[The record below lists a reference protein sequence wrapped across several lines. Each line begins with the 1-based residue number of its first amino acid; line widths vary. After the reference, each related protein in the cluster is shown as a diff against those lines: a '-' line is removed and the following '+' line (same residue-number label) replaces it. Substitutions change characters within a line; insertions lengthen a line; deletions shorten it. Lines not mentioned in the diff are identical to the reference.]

1 MLADRFRTYVRQL
14 LRSPHEEAMTCTD
27 DTREGA
33 FRLLLGDLHVGTLER
48 RDHAWR
54 FGYTDA
60 FRARTDLRPIANF
73 PDVERT
79 YESET
84 LWPFFAL
91 RIPNVDSEAVRRVAE
106 HDRVD
111 VTSEVDLLR
120 RFGRET
126 ISNPFA
132 LVPVG

>member
-1 MLADRFRTYVRQL
+1 MCADRVRTLVRRL
-14 LRSPHEEAMTCTD
+14 LRSAQPDVSTGAD
-27 DTREGA
+27 DPREGA
-33 FRLLLGDLHVGTLER
+33 FRLMLGALHVGTLER
-48 RDHAWR
+48 RDPVWR
-54 FGYTDA
+54 FAYTAA

-73 PDVERT
+73 PDVART

-111 VTSEVDLLR
+111 VTSEVEMLR
-120 RFGRET
+120 RFGRKT
-126 ISNPFA
+126 IANPFA
-132 LVPVG
+132 LEPA